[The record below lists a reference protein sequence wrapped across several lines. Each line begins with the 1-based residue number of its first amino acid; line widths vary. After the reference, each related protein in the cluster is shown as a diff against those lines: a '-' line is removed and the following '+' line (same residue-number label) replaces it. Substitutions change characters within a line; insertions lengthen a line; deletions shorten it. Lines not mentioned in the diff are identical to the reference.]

1 MCCLLMY
8 PECHCKCVAYH
19 ASCSASWGD
28 KCKPPRVTDC
38 ERTAGQRICRC
49 GGMNRRSCSQ
59 PSAPCDVK
67 TTKLCCLVMYPE
79 CRCKCVRH
87 LIRCSTTWGE
97 QCRAPSVLNCDND
110 AGQRVCRCVQVPQLQ
125 ALPPSTSFGGTT
137 GTGNAQGTTARSCS
151 SPSTPCDVTTSKLC
165 CMIMYPQCQCKC
177 VQHKISCSITWG
189 EQCKPPRVIK
199 CDENAGQRV
208 CRCVQVP
215 QLQALPPST
224 SFGGTTGTG
233 NAQGGTSH
241 RSCSLPSTPCD
252 VKTTKLCCFV
262 MYPNCQCKCVPH
274 QISCSISWGDKCKAP
289 NFMDC
294 DKDAGQRVCRCV
306 SAASKPS
313 G

>member
-1 MCCLLMY
+1 M
-8 PECHCKCVAYH
+8 AYH

-49 GGMNRRSCSQ
+49 VQRPQLQSLPPSFSTGGQTGAGIAEGGMNRRSCSQ
-59 PSAPCDVK
+59 PSAPCNVK

-79 CRCKCVRH
+79 CRCKCVQH

-137 GTGNAQGTTARSCS
+137 GTGNAQAGTTARSCS

-177 VQHKISCSITWG
+177 VRHATSCSVTWQG
-189 EQCKPPRVIK
+189 LCKLPYAVK
-199 CDENAGQRV
+199 CEETAGQRI
-208 CRCVQVP
+208 CRC
-215 QLQALPPST
+215 A
-224 SFGGTTGTG
+224 F
-233 NAQGGTSH
+233 
-241 RSCSLPSTPCD
+241 
-252 VKTTKLCCFV
+252 
-262 MYPNCQCKCVPH
+262 Y
-274 QISCSISWGDKCKAP
+274 
-289 NFMDC
+289 
-294 DKDAGQRVCRCV
+294 
-306 SAASKPS
+306 PS